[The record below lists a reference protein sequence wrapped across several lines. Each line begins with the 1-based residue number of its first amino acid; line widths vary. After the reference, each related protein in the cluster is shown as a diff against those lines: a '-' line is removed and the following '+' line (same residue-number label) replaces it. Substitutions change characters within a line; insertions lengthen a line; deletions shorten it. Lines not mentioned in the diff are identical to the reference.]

1 MKATIRPEKL
11 RCENPDPAKTKVL
24 FQSSFVGRVSSPFL
38 STLKYIIRIQRQHAA
53 DRPRPPPPPA
63 AQAGFLQLVARN
75 GGTHVGLG
83 LPGLREA
90 GRGAVGGHT
99 TPNHSIF
106 PFPLTHITHLSSTKA
121 LPSLKEYALGLCL

>member
-38 STLKYIIRIQRQHAA
+38 STLKYIIRIHTTPARG
-53 DRPRPPPPPA
+53 RPPQTPAPPA
-63 AQAGFLQLVARN
+63 ARAGFLQLVARN
-75 GGTHVGLG
+75 GGTYVGLG

-90 GRGAVGGHT
+90 GRGAVGGQT
-99 TPNHSIF
+99 TPNHSL
-106 PFPLTHITHLSSTKA
+106 PLPPNTHTVSHLSPA
-121 LPSLKEYALGLCL
+121 LKYPS